1 MTSCGVLASLVLV
14 GLLSAHS
21 FKVTALTYYVK
32 PETDTTPCPYKPCE
46 ILNYYTNNVAEFFTT
61 NTTFIFLG
69 GTHQLWNDKLLLI
82 EDISRLTLR
91 GNGQKI
97 TGLQGLLEPSSRIE
111 CKGKTG
117 FSFKNITNLSV
128 ELLTFVGCGG
138 VSSRHKYVA
147 LLFYA
152 VTDLTV
158 MEVTVRNSTGYGV
171 SGNLVLGN
179 SSISKSTFAYN
190 SGTIGYYGG
199 NIQLFYKKCPGSESS
214 YLYISSSNFLYGI
227 NPHGGAFASGLS
239 LLVQCTNVKV
249 TITDSFFRGNTAYSD
264 GGNLVLDFNNATHH
278 FPSNALTLSNSYIE
292 DGISHRGG
300 GAYVNLLQA
309 SISTGNHTCS
319 FANIFRFSD
328 SHFIGNSA
336 LKYGGG
342 LYFNSIT
349 TSSAFC
355 SGGNILFEN
364 CTFYNNSVFSR
375 EGGAAAHITTY
386 KVPGYIQH
394 GVPQLH
400 TAFKWCN
407 FSHSNLHSGHYAS
420 TGAVF
425 IYEVDSVE
433 FLECSFEDN
442 NSTALIA
449 SHGNIIFQGNI
460 RIHRNTGV
468 IGGGLLLCGG
478 SLMYLQ
484 ANSSLSLT
492 NNKALHSGGGIYVED
507 DCMQPI
513 APCFFQFPSI
523 KREYLETI
531 HVEIVNNTASYAGS
545 DLYGGSVDSCRL
557 LLTWPDIKVYSR
569 NHFVTSKDVFNK
581 VFHVTP
587 KSDTLHSIISS
598 NPYRVCHCSGSRPIC
613 MRISISRRVYP
624 GETFTTMAVVVG
636 QRNGAVPGDVIAT
649 LTNETLYLG
658 PFQDSQTIRKSQ
670 CNQLNYTI
678 FANHSTH
685 HSTHHLTHDLTHHSK
700 SARLFLT
707 VQQPVA
713 KGDIPPASLP
723 HPTYIIIKFKKCPL
737 GFVLSQA
744 GYCACEPLLADNGVE
759 CNITRQTILRHPPVW
774 IGHELPS
781 NIIQTTVIV
790 FHYCPFDFCLPHDV
804 SIPTTKRSFLQ
815 DKQCAYHRTGVLCGA
830 CQEGLSV
837 VLGTS
842 QCLPCSNYYLFLLLI
857 FAAAGLVLV
866 ILLTLCNLT
875 VSEGTINGLV
885 FYVNIVQINAATFFP
900 PTQTNSFSKML
911 QVFVAWLNLDL
922 GITTCFYDGMDA
934 YVKAWMQFVFPVYIW
949 LIAAMI
955 IILSRRYSIVTRL
968 VGRNA
973 VKVLATLFLLSY
985 AKLLRSIITALS
997 FAVLSYST
1005 EKTELVWLNDGN
1017 IQYFHGRHIPLA
1029 VTALAFGALSLPY
1042 ACVLFFI
1049 RCLQRGS
1056 NFRLLFWVRKLKP
1069 LFDAYSGP
1077 YTDKTHFWTGLLL
1090 LVRISLFT
1098 LYAINVF
1105 GEQVINTMVTAI
1117 VCLALL
1123 VLALFFRSGIY
1134 KKMPLDILESSF
1146 LLNLGTLCIATT
1158 YSHQSANGYQAIFT
1172 YCSVATALVT
1182 FIGIVTYHI
1191 YTQLAAWRCFQRRKL
1206 HHGPEPEVL
1215 VPLLANNDEEADE
1228 QESHIS
1234 MEDWPP
1240 FVRFDQDREPL
1251 LAEENEN

>member
-1 MTSCGVLASLVLV
+1 MTSCSVLTSFLFV

-21 FKVTALTYYVK
+21 FKVTEALTYYVK
-32 PETDTTPCPYKPCE
+32 PETDTAKCPYKPCE
-46 ILNYYTNNVAEFFTT
+46 TLKYYTNTVAEFFTT
-61 NTTFIFLG
+61 NTTFIFLE
-69 GTHQLWNDKLLLI
+69 GTHQLWSDKLLLI
-82 EDISRLTLR
+82 EDISRITLR
-91 GNGQKI
+91 GKGQYI
-97 TGLQGLLEPSSRIE
+97 TGIQGLLEPSSRIE

-138 VSSRHKYVA
+138 VVSSHKYA
-147 LLFYA
+147 TLLLYA
-152 VTDLTV
+152 VIDLTV

-190 SGTIGYYGG
+190 SGTMGYYGG
-199 NIQLFYKKCPGSESS
+199 NIQLFYKKCPGIEMN
-214 YLYISSSNFLYGI
+214 YLRISSSKFLYGI
-227 NPHGGAFASGLS
+227 NPHGVAFASGLS
-239 LLVQCTNVKV
+239 LLVQCTNVKI
-249 TITDSFFRGNTAYSD
+249 TIMDSFFRGNTAYID
-264 GGNLVLDFNNATHH
+264 GGNLALDFNNATHH
-278 FPSNALTLSNSYIE
+278 FPSDALTLSNSYIE

-309 SISTGNHTCS
+309 SINRGNNTRS
-319 FANIFRFSD
+319 FPVIFHFSD

-355 SGGNILFEN
+355 SSGNIIFDN

-394 GVPQLH
+394 GVPQLQ
-400 TAFKWCN
+400 TAFKRCN
-407 FSHSNLHSGHYAS
+407 FSHSNPHSVHYAS

-449 SHGNIIFQGNI
+449 SHSNIIFQGSV

-484 ANSSLSLT
+484 ANTSLILT

-523 KREYLETI
+523 KTEFLETI
-531 HVEIVNNTASYAGS
+531 HVEIVNNTALYAGS

-557 LLTWPDIKVYSR
+557 LLTWLDIKVYLRSQ
-569 NHFVTSKDVFNK
+569 FVTSKDVFNK

-598 NPYRVCHCSGSRPIC
+598 NPHRVCYCRGSRPDCVHTTI
-613 MRISISRRVYP
+613 RRSVYP

-649 LTNETLYLG
+649 LTNGTMYLG
-658 PFQDSQTIRKSQ
+658 PFQDSQTISKPK
-670 CNQLNYTI
+670 CDQLNYTI
-678 FANHSTH
+678 FSSHSTY
-685 HSTHHLTHDLTHHSK
+685 HSK
-700 SARLFLT
+700 SVRLFLT

-713 KGDIPPASLP
+713 KRNIPPANP
-723 HPTYIIIKFKKCPL
+723 IYIIVKFKKCPL
-737 GFVLSQA
+737 GFELSQA
-744 GYCACEPLLADNGVE
+744 GYCGCVPVLADNGVD
-759 CNITRQTILRHPPVW
+759 CDITRQTILCHPPVW
-774 IGHELPS
+774 IGHELSS
-781 NIIQTTVIV
+781 NIKQTTVIV
-790 FHYCPFDFCLPHDV
+790 FHHCPFDFCLPHNV
-804 SIPTTKRSFLQ
+804 SIPTTIRSFLQ
-815 DKQCAYHRTGVLCGA
+815 DKQCAYNRTGVLCGA
-830 CQEGLSV
+830 CQEGLSI

-842 QCLPCSNYYLFLLLI
+842 HCLPCSNYYLFLLLV

-866 ILLTLCNLT
+866 VLLTLCNLT

-900 PTQTNSFSKML
+900 PTQMNSFSKTL

-922 GITTCFYDGMDA
+922 GITTCFYNGMNA

-955 IILSRRYSIVTRL
+955 IILSRRYSTVTRL

-1005 EKTELVWLNDGN
+1005 EQTEVVWLYDGN
-1017 IQYFHGRHIPLA
+1017 INYFQGKHIPLA
-1029 VTALAFGALSLPY
+1029 VTALVFGALSLPY

-1098 LYAINVF
+1098 LFAINVF

-1123 VLALFFRSGIY
+1123 VLAWFFRSGIY

-1146 LLNLGTLCIATT
+1146 LLNLGALCIATT
-1158 YSHQSANGYQAIFT
+1158 YSQKSANEYQAIFT

-1182 FIGIVTYHI
+1182 FIGIITYHT
-1191 YTQLAAWRCFQRRKL
+1191 YTQLVAWRCFQRRRL
-1206 HHGPEPEVL
+1206 HHSPEPEVL
-1215 VPLLANNDEEADE
+1215 EPLLANNNDE
-1228 QESHIS
+1228 QEPHIP
-1234 MEDWPP
+1234 MDDWPP

>member
-1 MTSCGVLASLVLV
+1 MTSCSVLTSLVLV

-21 FKVTALTYYVK
+21 FKVTEARTYYVK
-32 PETDTTPCPYKPCE
+32 PETDTKRCPYKPCE
-46 ILNYYTNNVAEFFTT
+46 TLKYYTNTVAEFFTT
-61 NTTFIFLG
+61 NTTFIFLE
-69 GTHQLWNDKLLLI
+69 GTHQLWSDKLLLI

-91 GNGQKI
+91 GNGQFI
-97 TGLQGLLEPSSRIE
+97 TGIQGLLEPSSRIE

-128 ELLTFVGCGG
+128 KLLTFVACGG
-138 VSSRHKYVA
+138 VWNRHKYAA
-147 LLFYA
+147 LLLYA
-152 VTDLTV
+152 VIDLTIT
-158 MEVTVRNSTGYGV
+158 EVTVRNCIGYGV
-171 SGNLVLGN
+171 SATSVLGN

-190 SGTIGYYGG
+190 TGTMGYYGG
-199 NIQLFYKKCPGSESS
+199 NIQLFYKKCLGSEIS
-214 YLYISSSNFLYGI
+214 YLRISSSNFLYGI

-239 LLVQCTNVKV
+239 LLVMCTNVKI
-249 TITDSFFRGNTAYSD
+249 TIMDSFFRGNTAYSD
-264 GGNLVLDFNNATHH
+264 GGNLALDFHNATHH
-278 FPSNALTLSNSYIE
+278 FPSDALTLSNSYIE
-292 DGISHRGG
+292 DGVSHRGG
-300 GAYVNLLQA
+300 GVYVNLLQA
-309 SISTGNHTCS
+309 SIPGNNTCN
-319 FANIFRFSD
+319 FTDIF
-328 SHFIGNSA
+328 HFRDTHFVGNSA

-349 TSSAFC
+349 TSGAFC
-355 SGGNILFEN
+355 SGGNIIFDN

-394 GVPQLH
+394 GVPQLQ
-400 TAFKWCN
+400 TAFKRCN
-407 FSHSNLHSGHYAS
+407 FSHSNPHSVHYAS

-433 FLECSFEDN
+433 FLGCSFEDN

-449 SHGNIIFQGNI
+449 SHSNIIFQGSV

-484 ANSSLSLT
+484 ANTSLILT

-523 KREYLETI
+523 KTEFLETI
-531 HVEIVNNTASYAGS
+531 HVEIVNNTALYAGS

-557 LLTWPDIKVYSR
+557 LLTWLDIKVYF
-569 NHFVTSKDVFNK
+569 NKNFVTSKDIFNK

-587 KSDTLHSIISS
+587 KSDKLHSIISS
-598 NPYRVCHCSGSRPIC
+598 NPYRVCHCSGSRPVCRSTAI
-613 MRISISRRVYP
+613 RRKVYP
-624 GETFTTMAVVVG
+624 GETFTTKAIVVG
-636 QRNGAVPGDVIAT
+636 QKNGAVPGDVIAT
-649 LTNETLYLG
+649 LTNGTMYLG
-658 PFQDSQTIRKSQ
+658 RFQDSQTISKPN
-670 CNQLNYTI
+670 CDQLNYTI
-678 FANHSTH
+678 FSNHSTY
-685 HSTHHLTHDLTHHSK
+685 HSK
-700 SARLFLT
+700 SVHLLLT

-713 KGDIPPASLP
+713 KGNIPQASLP

-737 GFVLSQA
+737 GFALSQA
-744 GYCACEPLLADNGVE
+744 GYCGCVPFLADNGVE

-774 IGHELPS
+774 IGHELSS

-790 FHYCPFDFCLPHDV
+790 FHHCPFDFCLPHDV

-815 DKQCAYHRTGVLCGA
+815 DKQCAYNRTRVLCGA

-842 QCLPCSNYYLFLLLI
+842 QCLPCSNYYLLLLLV
-857 FAAAGLVLV
+857 FGAAGLVLV

-900 PTQTNSFSKML
+900 PTQMNSFSKTL

-922 GITTCFYDGMDA
+922 GITTCFYDGMNA

-955 IILSRRYSIVTRL
+955 IILSRRYSTVTRL

-1005 EKTELVWLNDGN
+1005 EQTEVVWLYDGN
-1017 IQYFHGRHIPLA
+1017 INYFQGKHIPLA
-1029 VTALAFGALSLPY
+1029 VTALVFGTLSLPY

-1098 LYAINVF
+1098 LFAINVF

-1123 VLALFFRSGIY
+1123 VLAWFFRSGIY

-1146 LLNLGTLCIATT
+1146 LLNLGALCIATT
-1158 YSHQSANGYQAIFT
+1158 YSQKSANEYQAIFT

-1182 FIGIVTYHI
+1182 FIGIVTYHT
-1191 YTQLAAWRCFQRRKL
+1191 YTQLVTWRCFRRRRL
-1206 HHGPEPEVL
+1206 HHSPEPEVL
-1215 VPLLANNDEEADE
+1215 EPLLANNNDE
-1228 QESHIS
+1228 QEPHIP
-1234 MEDWPP
+1234 MDDWPP

>member
-1 MTSCGVLASLVLV
+1 MTSCSVLTSLVLV

-21 FKVTALTYYVK
+21 LKVIAVTYYVK
-32 PETDTTPCPYKPCE
+32 PELDATPCPYKPCE
-46 ILNYYTNNVAEFFTT
+46 ILNYYTSNVAEFFTT
-61 NTTFIFLG
+61 NTTFIFLN
-69 GTHQLWNDKLLLI
+69 GTHQLWSNKLLLI

-91 GNGQKI
+91 GNGQHM
-97 TGLQGLLEPSSRIE
+97 TGVQGMLEPSSRIE

-138 VSSRHKYVA
+138 VVSSHKYAA
-147 LLFYA
+147 LLLF
-152 VTDLTV
+152 VVIDLTI

-179 SSISKSTFAYN
+179 SSISNSTFAYN

-199 NIQLFYKKCPGSESS
+199 NIQLFYKKCPGSEIS
-214 YLYISSSNFLYGI
+214 YLHISSSNFLYGI
-227 NPHGGAFASGLS
+227 NPHGRAFASGLS

-249 TITDSFFRGNTAYSD
+249 TIMDSFFCGNTAYSD
-264 GGNLVLDFNNATHH
+264 GGNLVLNFNNATHH
-278 FPSNALTLSNSYIE
+278 FPSSALTLSNSYIE
-292 DGISHRGG
+292 NGISHRGG
-300 GAYVNLLQA
+300 GAYVHLLQA
-309 SISTGNHTCS
+309 SISRENNTCS
-319 FANIFRFSD
+319 FADIFHISN

-355 SGGNILFEN
+355 SAGNIIIEN

-394 GVPQLH
+394 AVPQMH
-400 TAFKWCN
+400 IAFKQCEFTQSN
-407 FSHSNLHSGHYAS
+407 SHSLHYAS

-433 FLECSFEDN
+433 FLECSFENN

-449 SHGNIIFQGNI
+449 SHSNIIFQGNI
-460 RIHRNTGV
+460 KIHRNTGV

-478 SLMYLQ
+478 SLMYFQ
-484 ANSSLSLT
+484 ANTSLSVI
-492 NNKALHSGGGIYVED
+492 NNRALHSGGGIYVED

-513 APCFFQFPSI
+513 APCFFQFPSV
-523 KREYLETI
+523 KREYLEMI
-531 HVEIVNNTASYAGS
+531 QVEIVNNTASYAGS

-557 LLTWPDIKVYSR
+557 LLTWRDIKVYST

-581 VFHVTP
+581 VFHFTP
-587 KSDTLHSIISS
+587 KSTTHHSIISS

-624 GETFTTMAVVVG
+624 GEKFTVMAVVVG

-649 LTNETLYLG
+649 LTNETLHLG
-658 PFQDSQTIRKSQ
+658 PFQDSQTINEPQ
-670 CNQLNYTI
+670 CNQLKYTI
-678 FANHSTH
+678 FINHSTN
-685 HSTHHLTHDLTHHSK
+685 HSTHHLTHRSTHHSK

-713 KGDIPPASLP
+713 ESNIPTASLP
-723 HPTYIIIKFKKCPL
+723 HPTYIIITFKKCPL
-737 GFVLSQA
+737 GFALSQA
-744 GYCACEPLLADNGVE
+744 GYCDCTPLLADNGVD
-759 CNITRQTILRHPPVW
+759 CDITRQTILRHPPVW

-781 NIIQTTVIV
+781 NTIQATVIA
-790 FHYCPFDFCLPHDV
+790 FHYCPFDFCSVHNV

-815 DKQCAYHRTGVLCGA
+815 DKQCAYNRTGVLCGA

-842 QCLPCSNYYLFLLLI
+842 HCLPCSNYYLLLLLV
-857 FAAAGLVLV
+857 FAAAGLALV
-866 ILLTLCNLT
+866 ILLTVCNLT
-875 VSEGTINGLV
+875 ISEGTINGLV
-885 FYVNIVQINAATFFP
+885 FYANIVQINAATFFP
-900 PTQTNSFSKML
+900 PTQTNSFSKTL

-922 GITTCFYDGMDA
+922 GITTCFYDGMNA

-1005 EKTELVWLNDGN
+1005 QETELVWLYDGN
-1017 IQYFHGRHIPLA
+1017 IKYFHGRHIPLA
-1029 VTALAFGALSLPY
+1029 VTALVFGALSLPY

-1049 RCLQRGS
+1049 RRLQKRS
-1056 NFRLLFWVRKLKP
+1056 NFRLLSWVQKLKP

-1077 YTDKTHFWTGLLL
+1077 YTDKTHFWIGLFL
-1090 LVRISLFT
+1090 LVRILLFT
-1098 LYAINVF
+1098 VYAINVF

-1123 VLALFFRSGIY
+1123 ILGWFFRSGIY

-1146 LLNLGTLCIATT
+1146 LLNLGALCIATT
-1158 YSHQSANGYQAIFT
+1158 YSHQSVNGHQAFIT
-1172 YCSVATALVT
+1172 YCSVGTALVT
-1182 FIGIVTYHI
+1182 FIGIVTYHT
-1191 YTQLAAWRCFQRRKL
+1191 YTQLAALRCFQRRRL
-1206 HHGPEPEVL
+1206 QHGPELKEL
-1215 VPLLANNDEEADE
+1215 EPLLANNEGSDE
-1228 QESHIS
+1228 QEPHIS

-1251 LAEENEN
+1251 LAEQNEN